1 MGASEPTRR
10 TPLVLVIDDD
20 ATQRVLV
27 QETLRQAGF
36 DTEEAEN
43 GTDGIARTA
52 ELRPDLVILD
62 VVMPDLD
69 GFTVC
74 RGLRGNP
81 KTQHIPIL
89 MITGLEDEKSIARA
103 FEAGATNFLTK
114 PINWAL
120 LPHHIRYILR
130 SSAVEDEL
138 RAAKRAAE
146 AHSRSRTEILANMS
160 HELRTPLNSIIGF
173 AELTAKQ
180 SLGPVNITGY
190 VDFANDIK
198 EAGHHLL
205 GMINDI
211 LELSKIEAGKSE
223 ILEDVLNLK
232 EVIESSVRVMKLRL
246 EQADLTLQ
254 VQLETVLPRFRADER
269 KVKQMILNLLSNAI
283 KFTPADG
290 EIRLAVSIDDS
301 GDLILEVRDNGIGIA
316 ARDFERALEP
326 FSQVDSGLNRKYPG
340 TGLGLPLTKLFVELH
355 GGSMTLE
362 SALGEG
368 TTVSLRF
375 PAWRFIDAGKK
386 PSGQPAA
393 GRKGQG
399 SSQGSAPRKNASARR
414 QA

>member
-1 MGASEPTRR
+1 
-10 TPLVLVIDDD
+10 
-20 ATQRVLV
+20 
-27 QETLRQAGF
+27 
-36 DTEEAEN
+36 
-43 GTDGIARTA
+43 
-52 ELRPDLVILD
+52 
-62 VVMPDLD
+62 
-69 GFTVC
+69 
-74 RGLRGNP
+74 
-81 KTQHIPIL
+81 
-89 MITGLEDEKSIARA
+89 
-103 FEAGATNFLTK
+103 
-114 PINWAL
+114 
-120 LPHHIRYILR
+120 
-130 SSAVEDEL
+130 
-138 RAAKRAAE
+138 
-146 AHSRSRTEILANMS
+146 MS
-160 HELRTPLNSIIGF
+160 HELRTPPNSIIGF

-198 EAGHHLL
+198 EAGFHLL

-223 ILEDVLNLK
+223 ILEDVVNLK
-232 EVIESSVRVMKLRL
+232 EVIDSTVRVMKLRL
-246 EQADLTLQ
+246 KQAELTLE
-254 VQLETVLPRFRADER
+254 VQLEASLPRLRADER

-393 GRKGQG
+393 GRKRQG

>member
-1 MGASEPTRR
+1 MGASETQRR

-36 DTEEAEN
+36 DTDEAEN
-43 GTDGIARTA
+43 GTDGIVRTA
-52 ELRPDLVILD
+52 EIKPDLVILD

-81 KTQHIPIL
+81 KTMHIPIL
-89 MITGLEDEKSIARA
+89 MITGLEDEASIEQA
-103 FEAGATNFLTK
+103 FQAGATNFLTK
-114 PINWAL
+114 PINWSL

-130 SSAVEDEL
+130 TSAVEDEL
-138 RAAKRAAE
+138 RSAKRDAE
-146 AHSRSRTEILANMS
+146 AHSRSRTEVLANLS

-190 VDFANDIK
+190 IDFANDIK
-198 EAGHHLL
+198 EAGQHLL

-232 EVIESSVRVMKLRL
+232 EVVDSSVRVMKLRL
-246 EQADLTLQ
+246 KQAELTLQ
-254 VQLETVLPRFRADER
+254 LKLGASLPRLRADER

-283 KFTPADG
+283 KFTPAGGD
-290 EIRLAVSIDDS
+290 IRLAVSVDEG
-301 GDLILEVRDNGIGIA
+301 GDLILEVQDNGIGIA
-316 ARDFERALEP
+316 AQDFERALEP

-368 TTVSLRF
+368 TKVSLRF
-375 PAWRFIDAGKK
+375 PAWRFIGASKKAG
-386 PSGQPAA
+386 
-393 GRKGQG
+393 
-399 SSQGSAPRKNASARR
+399 
-414 QA
+414 